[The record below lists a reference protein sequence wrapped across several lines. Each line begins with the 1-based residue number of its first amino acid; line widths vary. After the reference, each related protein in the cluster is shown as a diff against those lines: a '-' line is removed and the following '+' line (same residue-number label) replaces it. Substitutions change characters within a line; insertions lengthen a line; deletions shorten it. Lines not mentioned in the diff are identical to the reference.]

1 MRKVRSR
8 KAGTLAAGCLVL
20 VLGGCGT
27 PPEEPREPPIQEGSR
42 VPDTAGRTISLAQ
55 NWTVDQQQW
64 FWFAPQGSR
73 LMPYEWFLALEQT
86 GSEEPFRSDAHMDQ
100 LGYLLEEPSQANP
113 DGLPVG
119 FAKDTD
125 AKTRQAWMGFTCAA
139 CHTNQVDY
147 KGTSMRID
155 GGPTQADA
163 FRLFDE
169 VAAAMKATATD
180 DAKFDRFARK
190 VLGQDYNPGSAQT
203 LRTDLGNAAD
213 VLLARQG
220 HDKPPHPYGPAR
232 LDAFGAIFNQVLGAD
247 LGVPENYMPSNAPV
261 SYPFLWDTPQ
271 SDLVQWNGSAP
282 NKGPVGPLARNVGE
296 VLGVYGQV
304 KVTPGSGL
312 AGYPSSVRVAELG
325 KLEETLDDLWSPLWP
340 EEVLPAID
348 KAKASHGQTV
358 YQQQCAG
365 CHALIDRTDPN
376 RRITAVMK
384 AVDEV
389 KTDPTM
395 ADNFVNRMGKTGP
408 LKGHKVK
415 VLLGQTF
422 GDEATGFDILE
433 NVVVGTILGHK
444 LEDAEAVLEE
454 RMKVQAAATF
464 EPRSYKAR
472 PLNGIWATAPY
483 LHNGSVP
490 NLWQL
495 LQPEG
500 QRVKTFYVG
509 NRELDPVNVGF
520 DTAPFEG
527 GFQFDTTLPAN
538 SNAGH
543 AYGTQ
548 LSDEDKWALVEYL
561 KTL

>member
-1 MRKVRSR
+1 MRKVRPMR
-8 KAGTLAAGCLVL
+8 IGTLAAGCLL
-20 VLGGCGT
+20 LALSGCSA
-27 PPEEPREPPIQEGSR
+27 PESQESPIQEGAQ
-42 VPDTAGRTISLAQ
+42 VPDTAGRTINLAQ
-55 NWTVDQQQW
+55 GWSEDQQQW
-64 FWFAPQGSR
+64 FWFTAQGSR
-73 LMPYEWFLALEQT
+73 LMPYAWFLALEQA

-100 LGYLLEEPSQANP
+100 LGYLVEKPGPANP

-119 FAKDTD
+119 FAKDTGD
-125 AKTRQAWMGFTCAA
+125 PNQAWMGFTCAA

-180 DAKFDRFARK
+180 DAKFDRFAGK
-190 VLGQDYNPGSAQT
+190 VLGQGYSPESAQT
-203 LRTDLGNAAD
+203 LRTDLGSAAD
-213 VLLARQG
+213 VLLTRQA
-220 HDKPPHPYGPAR
+220 HDKPPHPYGNAR
-232 LDAFGAIFNQVLGAD
+232 LDAFGAIFNQVLAAD

-261 SYPFLWDTPQ
+261 SYPFIWDTPQ

-282 NKGPVGPLARNVGE
+282 NKGALGPLARNVGE

-312 AGYPSSVRVAELG
+312 AGYPSSVKVAELG

-348 KAKASHGQTV
+348 KAKASHSQTI

-376 RRITAVMK
+376 RRITAVMTS
-384 AVDEV
+384 VDEV
-389 KTDPTM
+389 GTDPTM
-395 ADNFVNRMGKTGP
+395 ADNFVNRTGKTGP

-415 VLLGQTF
+415 VLLGPTF
-422 GDEATGFDILE
+422 GDEATGFEILE
-433 NVVVGTILGHK
+433 NVAIGTILGHK
-444 LEDAEAVLEE
+444 VQDLEAAIEE

-464 EPRSYKAR
+464 DPRSYKAR

-495 LQPEG
+495 LQPEA
-500 QRVKTFYVG
+500 QRVKQFYVG
-509 NRELDPVNVGF
+509 SRELDPVNVGF
-520 DTAPFEG
+520 DSAKADGRFL
-527 GFQFDTTLPAN
+527 FDATLPAN

-543 AYGTQ
+543 IYGTQ
-548 LSDEDKWALVEYL
+548 LSDADKWALVEYL